1 MEEEEKF
8 KPIEVTRK
16 LFEKDYENKVCVECK
31 CPMPSFVSINNAI
44 LLCNQC
50 AERHMKLGYNVSYIR
65 HITDDWD
72 AYLYTYL
79 DRGGNSRFIR
89 LSKKYD
95 LDNMPIEQKYNTRI
109 LEYYRLLIKSEVLA
123 DIPPFEI
130 PFEVAK
136 DPINNNVIYF
146 PEFQNYQIYQGTF
159 KPEKKKTSG
168 YLDAFRY
175 VGSGLG
181 SMASYLANKYQEYD
195 MNDKLIKG
203 GALAAKG
210 IAAAGNLLYK
220 IAKPVVKYAS
230 IRTVQGVGYLC
241 KQAEYQLSDDEND
254 DEEEEEEEKDEIK
267 RPWLKDFFYEIGT
280 TRKVL
285 QSIAVSL
292 IYGFAIWGLILQI
305 IDGVS
310 YGLIDV
316 GILIIFG
323 TIMLII
329 TIKKR
334 STGGCK
340 MGILTIA
347 VIFVGGAPTM
357 VNFFFVESTRK
368 LLPFFL
374 TKSLALMFL
383 ITPLNFNE

>member
-1 MEEEEKF
+1 MDENFSAPPAIELNLNENINSPSPEPDSEEEHKNKE
-8 KPIEVTRK
+8 EQNNVT
-16 LFEKDYENKVCVECK
+16 V
-31 CPMPSFVSINNAI
+31 
-44 LLCNQC
+44 
-50 AERHMKLGYNVSYIR
+50 G
-65 HITDDWD
+65 
-72 AYLYTYL
+72 
-79 DRGGNSRFIR
+79 
-89 LSKKYD
+89 
-95 LDNMPIEQKYNTRI
+95 
-109 LEYYRLLIKSEVLA
+109 
-123 DIPPFEI
+123 
-130 PFEVAK
+130 
-136 DPINNNVIYF
+136 NNN
-146 PEFQNYQIYQGTF
+146 E
-159 KPEKKKTSG
+159 EKK
-168 YLDAFRY
+168 DE
-175 VGSGLG
+175 
-181 SMASYLANKYQEYD
+181 QE
-195 MNDKLIKG
+195 
-203 GALAAKG
+203 
-210 IAAAGNLLYK
+210 
-220 IAKPVVKYAS
+220 
-230 IRTVQGVGYLC
+230 
-241 KQAEYQLSDDEND
+241 
-254 DEEEEEEEKDEIK
+254 EEEEEEEKDEIK

-374 TKSLALMFL
+374 TKSLALMLL

>member
-8 KPIEVTRK
+8 KPIVVTRK
-16 LFEKDYENKVCVECK
+16 LIEKDYENKVCVECK

-95 LDNMPIEQKYNTRI
+95 LDNMPIEQKYNTRL
-109 LEYYRLLIKSEVLA
+109 LEYYRRLIKSEVLA
-123 DIPPFEI
+123 DIPPFES
-130 PFEVAK
+130 PFDVAK

-146 PEFQNYQIYQGTF
+146 PEFQNYQIYQGTL

-254 DEEEEEEEKDEIK
+254 DEEEEEEEEKDDNK
-267 RPWLKDFFYEIGT
+267 NKDKNKIN
-280 TRKVL
+280 KKKKKKKK
-285 QSIAVSL
+285 
-292 IYGFAIWGLILQI
+292 
-305 IDGVS
+305 
-310 YGLIDV
+310 
-316 GILIIFG
+316 
-323 TIMLII
+323 
-329 TIKKR
+329 IKKI
-334 STGGCK
+334 K
-340 MGILTIA
+340 IKI
-347 VIFVGGAPTM
+347 
-357 VNFFFVESTRK
+357 K
-368 LLPFFL
+368 
-374 TKSLALMFL
+374 
-383 ITPLNFNE
+383 